1 MTRRRLLGLAL
12 TAGLLLAAA
21 GVWLGLHRTRAR
33 ELPELRRDGI
43 DSAVARAIE
52 EASAAVRGN
61 PESGAAWG
69 RLGMVLQAHDL
80 LTESCACFDEA
91 SRWDPREARWPYFA
105 GLALTPTDPQGAV
118 PLLSRAADLAGIAP
132 DAPRLKLAE
141 VLFELGRIRESEE
154 QFRRVLAQEP
164 EHPRATLGLARI
176 AFQEGRNERSLALLL
191 RSERD
196 LRARKAS
203 KLLLAQIYLRL
214 GDRAS
219 SERERAEAQACD
231 DPGWGDPY
239 LSELRRLQRGVKD
252 LLVRADLL
260 LGKERYAEAVQILE
274 EAARGYPD
282 SVWTWILLARARIK
296 LRDIPP
302 AQDALRRALQLEP
315 SSAEAL
321 FRMGVTFT
329 LQEAYADATGW
340 FRKAIAAKPDFAR
353 AHFNLGYCLQQLGQ
367 RRAAIESFR
376 AAVESEP
383 GNAEAEGLLGHLL
396 TLEGDP
402 GSGAEHLRRALEL
415 DPKNAWLR
423 QRLAE
428 AEGRSP

>member
-1 MTRRRLLGLAL
+1 
-12 TAGLLLAAA
+12 
-21 GVWLGLHRTRAR
+21 
-33 ELPELRRDGI
+33 
-43 DSAVARAIE
+43 
-52 EASAAVRGN
+52 
-61 PESGAAWG
+61 
-69 RLGMVLQAHDL
+69 
-80 LTESCACFDEA
+80 
-91 SRWDPREARWPYFA
+91 
-105 GLALTPTDPQGAV
+105 
-118 PLLSRAADLAGIAP
+118 
-132 DAPRLKLAE
+132 
-141 VLFELGRIRESEE
+141 
-154 QFRRVLAQEP
+154 
-164 EHPRATLGLARI
+164 
-176 AFQEGRNERSLALLL
+176 L

-196 LRARKAS
+196 VRARKAS
-203 KLLLAQIYLRL
+203 KLLLAQVYLRL

-282 SVWTWILLARARIK
+282 SVWTWILLARAHIK
-296 LRDIPP
+296 LRDIPA
-302 AQDALRRALQLEP
+302 AQDALRRALLLEP

-329 LQEAYADATGW
+329 LQEAYADAAGW

-367 RRAAIESFR
+367 RRAAIESFL